1 MELIVMG
8 ASIVGNA
15 RIIYLKHFGIDACGV
30 KCFR

>member
-15 RIIYLKHFGIDACGV
+15 GTTYLKRFGCDECGV
-30 KCFR
+30 KCFK